1 MKTNEI
7 FAIVEMV
14 LGIVEAFPTILEEV
28 KHCAAEFSNAEDDK
42 AKADVVI
49 AGLENVLTIIKSKI

>member
-1 MKTNEI
+1 MKTSEI
-7 FAIVEMV
+7 FVIVEMV
-14 LGIVEAFPTILEEV
+14 LDIVEAFPAVLEEV
-28 KHCAAEFSNAEDDK
+28 KHSAVEFKAAADDR